1 LTFYSSLSQVPS
13 FSDYAMKGRT
23 YRYFSDK
30 PLYSFG
36 FGLSYTNFAYSN
48 IKLTSSSVKAGDPV
62 TIEGEVKNAGSAD
75 GDEVVELYLSQPKA
89 SGTPIRVLAGFT
101 RVHLA
106 AGQSTHVG
114 LTIDPRSIAQVDSKG
129 SRVILPGDY
138 TVSLGGAQPGDAAAP
153 VQTGTFTITGKAEL
167 PK

>member
-13 FSDYAMKGRT
+13 FNDYSMKGRT
-23 YRYFSDK
+23 YRYFSGK

-48 IKLTSSSVKAGDPV
+48 IKLPSPTIKAGDPV
-62 TIEGEVKNAGSAD
+62 TIEGEVKNTGSAD

-89 SGTPIRVLAGFT
+89 TDTPIRVLAGFT
-101 RVHLA
+101 RVNLGP
-106 AGQSTHVG
+106 GQSTHVG
-114 LTIDPRSIAQVDSKG
+114 LTIDPRTIAQVDSNG
-129 SRVILPGDY
+129 TRIILPGDY
-138 TVSLGGAQPGDAAAP
+138 TVSLGGGQPSDAADP
-153 VQTGTFTITGKAEL
+153 VLTGKFTITGTAEL